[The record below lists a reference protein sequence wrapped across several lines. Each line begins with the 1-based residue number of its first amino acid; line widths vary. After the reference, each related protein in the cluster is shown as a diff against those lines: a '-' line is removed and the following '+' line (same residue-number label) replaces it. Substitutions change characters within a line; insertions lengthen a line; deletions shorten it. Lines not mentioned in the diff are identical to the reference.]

1 MKNAPHA
8 AHELGLALDQG
19 GHASRACVF
28 DARGDLA
35 ASALRAVG
43 EVRRGDDV
51 VEQDPGELVD
61 TLRAC
66 IDEVVR
72 TLGARASDLTA
83 AALATQRSSI
93 VAWDRVSGAALA
105 PVISWQDRRAA
116 AWLERFSAES
126 KDIARR
132 TGLRL
137 SPHYGA
143 SKLAWCLE
151 QVEAVKQARTRG
163 TLALGPLSSF
173 LAFRLLEERP
183 TLVDPA
189 NASRTLLWNVETR
202 DWDEHLCALF
212 GVERELLPRCVDS
225 RHAFGTLRCGARS
238 VPLSVVLGDQS
249 AALFAWGEPRE
260 DTLYANFGTGAFLQ
274 RPLRTPPPPIEG
286 LLRSVV
292 FTDERRRWSALEG
305 TINGAGSALASF
317 ASSGTELED
326 ELSTALATR
335 AELPLFLNGI
345 SGLAAPWWRPN
356 FRSRFIGDAD
366 ASARLAA
373 VAESIT
379 FLARAITDTMT
390 AQLERPKSIRVSGG
404 LTRNDAFCQR
414 LADVLTLTVERAPD
428 HEATAR
434 GAAYLALDSR
444 AHYAPAATERFTP
457 NPSSPARARYA
468 PWLRAMQAALR
479 DADVN

>member
-1 MKNAPHA
+1 MTHSGVTR
-8 AHELGLALDQG
+8 ELALALDQG

-28 DARGDLA
+28 DARGELV

-51 VEQDPGELVD
+51 VEQDPEELVD

-66 IDEVVR
+66 IDEVAR
-72 TLGARASDLTA
+72 TLGPRADRIVA
-83 AALATQRSSI
+83 AALATQRSSV
-93 VAWDRVSGAALA
+93 VAWDRESGAALT
-105 PVISWQDRRAA
+105 PVLSWQDRRAA
-116 AWLERFSAES
+116 AWLARFSAES

-151 QVEAVKQARTRG
+151 HVEAVKRARAGG

-183 TLVDPA
+183 RFVDPA
-189 NASRTLLWNVETR
+189 NASRTLLWNVETG
-202 DWDEHLCALF
+202 DWDETLCALF
-212 GVERELLPRCVDS
+212 GIERALLPRCVDS
-225 RHAFGTLRCGARS
+225 RHPFGTLRCATRA

-249 AALFAWGEPRE
+249 AALFAWGEPSE
-260 DTLYANFGTGAFLQ
+260 DTLYVNLGTGAFLQ
-274 RPLRTPPPPIEG
+274 RPLRRAPPAIEG

-292 FTDERRRWSALEG
+292 FTDERTRWSALEG

-317 ASSGTELED
+317 AAPEVDLE
-326 ELSTALATR
+326 TALASH
-335 AELPLFLNGI
+335 ADLPLFLNGI
-345 SGLAAPWWRPN
+345 SGLAAPWWSAN
-356 FRSRFIGDAD
+356 FASRFVGEGDAR
-366 ASARLAA
+366 ARLAA

-379 FLARAITDTMT
+379 FLARAITDRLTP
-390 AQLERPKSIRVSGG
+390 ESGPPKRVRVSGG
-404 LTRNDAFCQR
+404 LSRSNGFCQR
-414 LADVLTLTVERAPD
+414 LADVLALTVDRAPD

-434 GAAYLALDSR
+434 GAAFLALDRQARFEPS
-444 AHYAPAATERFTP
+444 ATEPFKP
-457 NPSSPARARYA
+457 NPNSPARARYDL
-468 PWLRAMQAALR
+468 WLRAMEAALR
-479 DADVN
+479 ESESA